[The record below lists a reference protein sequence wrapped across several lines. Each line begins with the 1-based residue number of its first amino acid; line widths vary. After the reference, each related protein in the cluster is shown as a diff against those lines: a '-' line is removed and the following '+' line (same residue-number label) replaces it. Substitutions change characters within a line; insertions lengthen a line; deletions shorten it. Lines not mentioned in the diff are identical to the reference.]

1 MSKSNWVSSQL
12 EIDQGFIRE
21 ALQEAKK
28 AAAVGEVPIGA
39 IIVYEGE
46 IIARGYNQREQNG
59 DPTAHAELVAIRAA
73 AEIKKHWRLAGT
85 TLYTTLEPCP
95 MCAGA
100 MVQARIERLVY
111 GAADPKAG
119 AAGSL
124 MNLVQDLRLNHR
136 LEVTTGVLQ
145 EECGQLLK
153 DFFRERR

>member
-1 MSKSNWVSSQL
+1 MSKLSWAGSQL
-12 EIDQGFIRE
+12 EIDQGFMIE
-21 ALQEAKK
+21 ALQEARK
-28 AAAVGEVPIGA
+28 AAALDEVPIGA
-39 IIVYEGE
+39 IIVCEGK
-46 IIARGYNQREQNG
+46 IIAWGYNQREQSG
-59 DPTAHAELVAIRAA
+59 DPTAHAEIVAIRAA
-73 AEIKKHWRLAGT
+73 AEIRKHWRLAGT

-100 MVQARIERLVY
+100 MIQARIERLVY

-145 EECGQLLK
+145 EECGQLLR